1 MSANPYLDPLTKKV
15 LTKPVGYLRRKPPV
29 TALVKLGIGHLTD
42 QSANHQVTLQWDL
55 NEQAQKDKVFKL
67 TIDDKEVYIDLE
79 EFAYYSRIMFMR

>member
-1 MSANPYLDPLTKKV
+1 MSDNPYLDPLTRKV

-29 TALVKLGIGHLTD
+29 TELVKLGIGHLTD
-42 QSANHQVTLQWDL
+42 QSANHQVTLQWNL